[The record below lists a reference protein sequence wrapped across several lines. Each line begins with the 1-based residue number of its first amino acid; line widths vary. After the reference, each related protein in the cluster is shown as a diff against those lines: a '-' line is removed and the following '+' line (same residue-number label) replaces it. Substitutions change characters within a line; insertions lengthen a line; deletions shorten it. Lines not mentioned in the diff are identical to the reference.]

1 MMVYNVIRSLQKE
14 LNGTER
20 QLARRSGRGNRSR
33 DKRLRVAA
41 FLLQTTLCL
50 CKPRQRW
57 GVRARTASGE
67 EWLSK
72 MSGQSIKS
80 LRKGCRPG
88 RFGIATPPGMKR
100 PTSFHS
106 PEKAKKIK
114 AAWEKE
120 INTDENGK
128 QLPPV
133 KATAA
138 SLKDFKKRMKK
149 ANPDRKKAIDEMCD
163 PVIKK
168 KEEEEK
174 KTTPTPPS
182 RAAGAPN
189 EECSWLEENWEWV
202 VIIGASVLA
211 VVVIIVIACCCCKS
225 AKRPVPLAAV
235 RVTPG
240 GLSQMPS
247 GVGPTVAWQPVSRT
261 PSGMPRMSGRSASS
275 RRPSGFSGF
284 WPGQSR
290 TYSTFHG

>member
-1 MMVYNVIRSLQKE
+1 MGSV
-14 LNGTER
+14 
-20 QLARRSGRGNRSR
+20 RR
-33 DKRLRVAA
+33 RL
-41 FLLQTTLCL
+41 
-50 CKPRQRW
+50 QRW
-57 GVRARTASGE
+57 GVRAKGPRGE
-67 EWLSK
+67 QFLAK
-72 MSGQSIKS
+72 MTGKSIAE
-80 LRKGCRPG
+80 LREGCRPG
-88 RFGIATPPGMKR
+88 RFGIATPPDMRR

-120 INTDENGK
+120 INTDETGK

-138 SLKDFKKRMKK
+138 SLKAFKKRMKK

-168 KEEEEK
+168 KEDEEK
-174 KTTPTPPS
+174 KTGPSPSNQPGSDPDATS
-182 RAAGAPN
+182 RAPGAPN

-240 GLSQMPS
+240 GYRLSQMPS
-247 GVGPTVAWQPVSRT
+247 WVGPTVAWQPVSRT
-261 PSGMPRMSGRSASS
+261 PSGMPRMSGRAASS
-275 RRPSGFSGF
+275 RRPSGFSGL

>member
-1 MMVYNVIRSLQKE
+1 M
-14 LNGTER
+14 G
-20 QLARRSGRGNRSR
+20 
-33 DKRLRVAA
+33 
-41 FLLQTTLCL
+41 
-50 CKPRQRW
+50 
-57 GVRARTASGE
+57 
-67 EWLSK
+67 
-72 MSGQSIKS
+72 
-80 LRKGCRPG
+80 
-88 RFGIATPPGMKR
+88 KR

-120 INTDENGK
+120 INTDETGK

-149 ANPDRKKAIDEMCD
+149 ANPDG
-163 PVIKK
+163 
-168 KEEEEK
+168 
-174 KTTPTPPS
+174 TS
-182 RAAGAPN
+182 RAAGAPD

-235 RVTPG
+235 SVMPG

-261 PSGMPRMSGRSASS
+261 PSGMPRMSGSASS

-290 TYSTFHG
+290 TYSIALVSPSHSHSIKIQCNQSLSYLLSQRARSLAHQIEPQERKQ